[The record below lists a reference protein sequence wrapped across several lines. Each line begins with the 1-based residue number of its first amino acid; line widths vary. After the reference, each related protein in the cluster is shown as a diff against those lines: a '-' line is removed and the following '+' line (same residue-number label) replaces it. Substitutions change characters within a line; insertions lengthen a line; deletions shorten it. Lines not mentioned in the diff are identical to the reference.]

1 MILYCKYVLWIS
13 VLSVLW
19 FVLND
24 YYLLT
29 PSADVDAEKS
39 LTYRANSFN
48 SEDYGIMGGNFPA
61 LELMALYTAAAMHDF
76 DHPGRTNAFLVAT
89 NAKEV
94 NIFFELFWHAGP
106 YWHYHQY
113 DQIHIFLGVRMFL
126 HMQIM
131 DMAVIFI
138 SSVATK
144 STFLQ

>member
-1 MILYCKYVLWIS
+1 MVPKC
-13 VLSVLW
+13 
-19 FVLND
+19 
-24 YYLLT
+24 LLA

-94 NIFFELFWHAGP
+94 NIFLNCWNSFDMLVHIGIIINMTISIFFLVLVCFCTYNGHGCIYIYSLATELT
-106 YWHYHQY
+106 
-113 DQIHIFLGVRMFL
+113 
-126 HMQIM
+126 
-131 DMAVIFI
+131 FI
-138 SSVATK
+138 
-144 STFLQ
+144 Q